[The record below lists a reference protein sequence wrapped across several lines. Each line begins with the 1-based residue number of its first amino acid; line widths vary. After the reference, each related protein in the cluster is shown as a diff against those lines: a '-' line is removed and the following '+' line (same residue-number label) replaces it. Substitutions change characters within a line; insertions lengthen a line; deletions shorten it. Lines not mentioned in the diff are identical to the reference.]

1 MNMKRIILLFC
12 LFSYYCTFSQ
22 NSSLFLIAGQ
32 SNAVGQGDA
41 SQSVVCQPETAF
53 EYIAT
58 TNDCIPLKD
67 PVGEKWKLFQ
77 KAGTGSIAP
86 AFAKRFNELTG
97 RKVYIVAAARG
108 GASCNVKAEMGNYG
122 TWDETGNNPLFA
134 DAVNKTQMAQ
144 KKIGTSLSGIIWMQ
158 GERDA
163 NAILNKQLTAD
174 EYQHSLESVINRFRK
189 QLGKNLPFYIVL
201 TGNQTDKTTEGSL
214 AVQHVQKIVAAK
226 LKQVYI
232 AYDQTPNFL
241 EKKWLKDIVHYNQTA
256 LNEIGEKV
264 AETIYDKSLTKAQ
277 KAKLES
283 QRPIDYNFG
292 AMIQPV
298 PLENRFIDENYAIW
312 CGSVIKDK
320 NGKFYMLYSRWP
332 RADGHQSWI
341 YNSEIALAKADKPE
355 GPYTHVKVVL
365 PARGAQYWDGVVT
378 HNPYVTFYKG
388 KYYLYHMGTTGTG
401 ERNPTNWW
409 VQRNHQRIGVAVAS
423 DIEGEWK
430 RFDQPVLS
438 NNEKDSTAYDAMLV
452 SNPAVTFNDK
462 GRVLMVYKQV
472 CKNGTLK
479 GGRVRFGVAT
489 AKSPQ
494 GPFKKYANTIFE
506 SKDSKSSH
514 MEAEDPFIW
523 YKKGYYYAIV
533 RDVVGKF
540 TGDLGA
546 LALMVSKNGL
556 DWEPAK
562 HPLVIGSS
570 FAWADG
576 TQSGIAIERP
586 WVYFENGE
594 PKFLYGAMGVDK
606 KRSHTFNVAIPL
618 K

>member
-1 MNMKRIILLFC
+1 MKSFKLVLVFFIFVLNLAA
-12 LFSYYCTFSQ
+12 Q
-22 NSSLFLIAGQ
+22 KPQLFLLAGQ
-32 SNAVGQGDA
+32 SNAVGPGD
-41 SQSVVCQPETAF
+41 STKSVICEPSTAF

-58 TNDCIPLKD
+58 TNECIPLKD
-67 PVGEKWKLFQ
+67 PVGRSWKLFQ
-77 KAGTGSIAP
+77 KAGTGSVAP
-86 AFAKRFNELTG
+86 AFAKRLNELTG
-97 RKVYIVAAARG
+97 SQIYMVTAARG
-108 GASCNVKAEMGNYG
+108 GASCNVKGEMGNYG
-122 TWDETGNNPLFA
+122 TWDVTGNNLLFA
-134 DAVNKTQMAQ
+134 DAVTKTQMAV
-144 KKIGTSLSGIIWMQ
+144 KKTSTALSGIIWIQ

-163 NAILNKQLTAD
+163 NAILNKQMTAA
-174 EYQHSLESVINRFRK
+174 EFQQSLESVISRFRNK
-189 QLGKNLPFYIVL
+189 LGKNLPFYIVL

-214 AVQHVQKIVAAK
+214 AVQNAQKAVAAK
-226 LKQVYI
+226 LKNVYI
-232 AYDQTPNFL
+232 AYSETPTFPQKN
-241 EKKWLKDIVHYNQTA
+241 WLKDIVHYKQEA

-264 AETIYDKSLTKAQ
+264 AETVYNKSLTKTER
-277 KAKLES
+277 AKLES

-292 AMIQPV
+292 EMLQPV
-298 PLENRFIDENYAIW
+298 PLTNRFFDENYAIW

-332 RADGHQSWI
+332 RKDTHQGWI
-341 YNSEIALAKADKPE
+341 YSSEIALAKADKPE
-355 GPYTHVKVVL
+355 GPYKHVKVVL

-378 HNPYVTFYKG
+378 HNPYITFYKG
-388 KYYLYHMGTTGTG
+388 KYYLYHMGTTGNG
-401 ERNPTNWW
+401 ERNQTNWW
-409 VQRNHQRIGVAVAS
+409 VQRNHQRIGVAVAT
-423 DIEGEWK
+423 DIEGEWT
-430 RFDQPVLS
+430 RFDKPVLS

-452 SNPAVTFNDK
+452 SNPAITFNDK
-462 GRVLMVYKQV
+462 GDVLMVYKEV

-489 AKSPQ
+489 AKSPL
-494 GPFKKYANTIFE
+494 GPFTKHAVSVFE

-523 YKKGYYYAIV
+523 FQKGFYYAIV

-540 TGDLGA
+540 TGDTGA
-546 LALMVSKNGL
+546 LALMVSKNGI

-586 WVYFENGE
+586 WVYFENGV
-594 PKFLYGAMGVDK
+594 PKFLYGAIGVDK
-606 KRSHTFNVAIPL
+606 IRTHTFNVAIPL